1 MMNFTSKII
10 NFFRVVEYNIIE
22 AVANKRKAS
31 LLCMKDFKFTISITD
46 KCYKTKPTSY
56 EYASMRFH
64 TDELTLDEFCD
75 KISRGYSFCH
85 IFKNN
90 LRRNENFI
98 KTNFICI
105 DVDDSKVSLIDFLVG
120 IDYQPTIA
128 YTTFSN
134 GIDDL
139 YAFRLLYFFDSE
151 ITKELYPILYD
162 SICSQI
168 GLLDTKDNCGRKIAQ
183 LMNGN
188 SKDDVELIKS
198 DRVYTFSTFIDKE
211 VFRKVSLEY
220 NNNTHTH
227 VNSKETNRKTES
239 KTERTEAINSLKQGI
254 EQFLNRYSHLD
265 IISESLLEYE
275 DGYCILDETYVL
287 LPMRV
292 KWTNKKARI
301 CKYRDGENRRKRLYL
316 DAFLIRKVKIDI
328 SFAELLYNLVVRRK
342 QFYDN
347 SDGTLTDFYLI
358 SVVDSILKLSET
370 DILKLKNTKHAKFKT
385 DKNWCMQN
393 GVSRRK
399 YSR

>member
-1 MMNFTSKII
+1 
-10 NFFRVVEYNIIE
+10 
-22 AVANKRKAS
+22 
-31 LLCMKDFKFTISITD
+31 MKNQKFEISISRQ
-46 KCYKTKPTSY
+46 CYKMKPTSFDY
-56 EYASMRFH
+56 TKMRFQKE
-64 TDELTLDEFCD
+64 ELTLDEFCD
-75 KISRGYSFCH
+75 KISQGYSFCH
-85 IFKNN
+85 IFKDNV
-90 LRRNENFI
+90 RRNENFI

-342 QFYDN
+342 QF
-347 SDGTLTDFYLI
+347 LR
-358 SVVDSILKLSET
+358 
-370 DILKLKNTKHAKFKT
+370 
-385 DKNWCMQN
+385 QQ
-393 GVSRRK
+393 
-399 YSR
+399 